1 MRFIKIINKYN
12 LKAAVAQTSVLPNHN
27 ISNGNEQTIQSIL
40 QQVSSLHSGQ
50 VFPFFFAF

>member
-1 MRFIKIINKYN
+1 MWFIKIINKYN

-50 VFPFFFAF
+50 VFPSFFAF